1 MPNSAA
7 ISAAAIAIQNNVDEE
22 RLSTVPRAAH
32 GPKAAYRRPYK
43 GGINFRTPIVK
54 VSRFSRKAVFGRPV
68 AVVSQSHRRAIQSVH
83 RTFANR
89 FAMTARPYPETT
101 GQQVEHG
108 RKYGWID
115 AIVILT
121 VFVLLWLVVALSG
134 DMQVRFDELHP
145 PPLSLDVA
153 LIPYYTARTVLRMFV
168 AFAAA
173 LLFTL
178 VYGYVAAKS
187 IRARKVML
195 PLLDILQSV
204 PVLGFLS
211 ITVTGFLALF
221 PGSLLG
227 VECASI
233 FAIFTAQAWNMTF
246 GFYHSLITIPAELQ
260 EAATVFRM
268 NRWQRF
274 TRVELPSSAIGLMW
288 NSMMSFGGGWFFV
301 AQSEAISVLNK
312 NIKLPGLGSYM
323 AAAVEAGD
331 TRAAVYA
338 ILAMIVTILV
348 VDQFVWRPLVAW
360 AEKFKLEQTEGKD
373 HPTSWVLDLLQRSYV
388 LAWLSDHV
396 GRGLGRFTER
406 ASTLGSDLTQSLS
419 GYTPRPAKIFVRFGS
434 WVAFAAA
441 VCWLIW
447 NAINIAQDIR
457 TDMTGSQML
466 HVVWL
471 GVLTLLRVVAMTVI
485 ATLIWTPIGVWIGL
499 RPRVARIAQPL
510 AQIAASFPVNMTFP
524 FIVAFF
530 IAAHIPINWGS
541 VLLMA
546 LGTQWYILFNVIAGA
561 MAIPTDLREASA
573 LFGLR
578 RWQLWKTLIIPAIF
592 PFWVTGALTA
602 TGGAWNASIV
612 AEVAIWGNDRLVA
625 DGLGAYI
632 AQVTEKG
639 DQPAIY
645 FSIMVMAIFVV
656 LINRIVWRRLY
667 DLAERKFKL
676 D

>member
-1 MPNSAA
+1 M
-7 ISAAAIAIQNNVDEE
+7 
-22 RLSTVPRAAH
+22 TTRA
-32 GPKAAYRRPYK
+32 
-43 GGINFRTPIVK
+43 
-54 VSRFSRKAVFGRPV
+54 
-68 AVVSQSHRRAIQSVH
+68 
-83 RTFANR
+83 
-89 FAMTARPYPETT
+89 YPETT
-101 GQQVEHG
+101 GQQVERG
-108 RKYGWID
+108 RRFGWID
-115 AIVILT
+115 AIVILAA
-121 VFVLLWLVVALSG
+121 FALLWLVISLSG
-134 DMQVRFDELHP
+134 DMRVRFDELHA
-145 PPLSLDVA
+145 PPLSLEVA
-153 LIPYYTARTVLRMFV
+153 RIPYYTARTVLRMFI
-168 AFAAA
+168 AFGVA
-173 LLFTL
+173 LLFTF

-187 IRARKVML
+187 VRARKIML

-211 ITVTGFLALF
+211 ITVTGFLTLF

-246 GFYHSLITIPAELQ
+246 GFYHSLVTIPAELQ
-260 EAATVFRM
+260 EAASVYKL

-274 TRVELPSSAIGLMW
+274 TKLELPSSAIGLMW

-331 TRAAVYA
+331 IRAAVYA
-338 ILAMIVTILV
+338 IIAMIASIV
-348 VDQFVWRPLVAW
+348 VLDQLLWRPLVAW
-360 AEKFKLEQTEGKD
+360 AEKFKMEQIEGKD
-373 HPTSWVLDLLQRSYV
+373 NPTSWVLDLLQRSYV
-388 LAWLSDHV
+388 LARLSDHV
-396 GRGLGRFTER
+396 GDALGRFSQR
-406 ASTLGSDLTQSLS
+406 ASALTEDLTQTLS
-419 GYTPRPAKIFVRFGS
+419 GRTPAPVKTLLRVAMWGCTAAGVAWLAFDAIGIAKE
-434 WVAFAAA
+434 
-441 VCWLIW
+441 
-447 NAINIAQDIR
+447 IR
-457 TDMTGSQML
+457 TDMTGAEML
-466 HVVWL
+466 HVLWL
-471 GVLTLLRVVAMTVI
+471 GVLTLLRVTAMSVI
-485 ATLIWTPIGVWIGL
+485 ATLIWTPIGVWVGL

-524 FIVAFF
+524 FMVAFF
-530 IAAHIPINWGS
+530 IAAHIPINFGS

-561 MAIPTDLREASA
+561 MAIPTDLREAAA

-578 RWQLWKTLIIPAIF
+578 GWGLWKRLIIPAIF

-612 AEVAIWGNDRLVA
+612 AEVAVWGKDKLLA

-645 FSIMVMAIFVV
+645 FSIMVMALFVV
-656 LINRIVWRRLY
+656 IINRVLWRRLY

>member
-1 MPNSAA
+1 
-7 ISAAAIAIQNNVDEE
+7 
-22 RLSTVPRAAH
+22 
-32 GPKAAYRRPYK
+32 
-43 GGINFRTPIVK
+43 
-54 VSRFSRKAVFGRPV
+54 
-68 AVVSQSHRRAIQSVH
+68 
-83 RTFANR
+83 
-89 FAMTARPYPETT
+89 MTTRQYPETT
-101 GQQVEHG
+101 GQQIT
-108 RKYGWID
+108 RGWRRGWVD
-115 AIVILT
+115 AIVVLAT
-121 VFVLLWLVVALSG
+121 FVLLWLLVVMSG
-134 DMQVRFDELHP
+134 DMRVRFDELHP

-153 LIPYYTARTVLRMFV
+153 LIPYYTARTVLRMFI
-168 AFAAA
+168 AFGAA
-173 LLFTL
+173 LLFTF
-178 VYGYVAAKS
+178 VYGYIAAKS
-187 IRARKVML
+187 VRARKVML

-246 GFYHSLITIPAELQ
+246 GFYHSVITIPAELQ
-260 EAATVFRM
+260 EVASVYRM

-274 TRVELPSSAIGLMW
+274 TKVELPFSAIGLMW

-323 AAAVEAGD
+323 AGAVEAGD

-338 ILAMIVTILV
+338 IAAMIITIV
-348 VDQFVWRPLVAW
+348 VIDQLLWRPLVAW

-373 HPTSWVLDLLQRSYV
+373 NPTSWVLDLLQRSYV

-396 GRGLGRFTER
+396 GSAVGRFSEHVS
-406 ASTLGSDLTQSLS
+406 AFGSDLTQAISAR
-419 GYTPRPAKIFVRFGS
+419 TPAPARIFLRIGL
-434 WVAFAAA
+434 WMALAIA
-441 VCWLIW
+441 VGWLILD
-447 NAINIAQDIR
+447 AIDIAQEIK
-457 TDMTGSQML
+457 TDMSGAQML

-471 GVLTLLRVVAMTVI
+471 GVLTLLRVAAMTVI

-530 IAAHIPINWGS
+530 ISTHIPINLGS

-561 MAIPTDLREASA
+561 MAIPTDLREASV

-592 PFWVTGALTA
+592 PFWVTGAVTA

-612 AEVAIWGNDRLVA
+612 AEVASWGKDKLVA

-645 FSIMVMAIFVV
+645 FSIMVMAFFVV
-656 LINRIVWRRLY
+656 VVNRVLWRRLY

>member
-1 MPNSAA
+1 M
-7 ISAAAIAIQNNVDEE
+7 
-22 RLSTVPRAAH
+22 TTRA
-32 GPKAAYRRPYK
+32 
-43 GGINFRTPIVK
+43 
-54 VSRFSRKAVFGRPV
+54 
-68 AVVSQSHRRAIQSVH
+68 
-83 RTFANR
+83 
-89 FAMTARPYPETT
+89 YPETT
-101 GQQVEHG
+101 GQQIERG
-108 RKYGWID
+108 WRFGWID
-115 AIVILT
+115 AIVILAIF
-121 VFVLLWLVVALSG
+121 VFLWSLVVLGG
-134 DMQVRFDELHP
+134 DMRVRFDELHP

-153 LIPYYTARTVLRMFV
+153 LIPYYTARTVLRMFI
-168 AFAAA
+168 AFGAA
-173 LLFTL
+173 LLFTF
-178 VYGYVAAKS
+178 VYGYIAAKS
-187 IRARKVML
+187 ARARKVML

-211 ITVTGFLALF
+211 VTVTGFLALF

-246 GFYHSLITIPAELQ
+246 GFYHSIVTIPAELQ
-260 EAATVFRM
+260 EAASVYRM

-274 TRVELPSSAIGLMW
+274 TKVEVPSSAIGLMW

-301 AQSEAISVLNK
+301 AQSEAISVMNK

-323 AAAVEAGD
+323 AAAAEAGD
-331 TRAAVYA
+331 TRAALYA
-338 ILAMIVTILV
+338 IAAMIITIV
-348 VDQFVWRPLVAW
+348 VIDQLLWRPLVAW
-360 AEKFKLEQTEGKD
+360 AEKFKLEQTGGKD
-373 HPTSWVLDLLQRSYV
+373 QPTSWVLDVLQRSYV
-388 LAWLSDHV
+388 LEWLSDHV
-396 GRGLGRFTER
+396 GSALGRLSQR
-406 ASTLGSDLTQSLS
+406 VSMIGSDIGSTLSAR
-419 GYTPRPAKIFVRFGS
+419 TPPPAKI
-434 WVAFAAA
+434 ALNFAVWAGVIAA
-441 VCWLIW
+441 VAWLILDG
-447 NAINIAQDIR
+447 IDIAQEIK
-457 TDMTGSQML
+457 TDMTWAQML
-466 HVVWL
+466 DVIRM
-471 GVLTLLRVVAMTVI
+471 GFLTLLRVLAMSVI

-510 AQIAASFPVNMTFP
+510 AQVAASFPVNMTFP
-524 FIVAFF
+524 FVVAFF
-530 IAAHIPINWGS
+530 IATSIPIGIGS
-541 VLLMA
+541 VFLMA

-561 MAIPTDLREASA
+561 MAIPTDLREAAA

-612 AEVAIWGNDRLVA
+612 AEVASWGKDKLVA

-656 LINRIVWRRLY
+656 VINRFLWRRLY

>member
-1 MPNSAA
+1 
-7 ISAAAIAIQNNVDEE
+7 
-22 RLSTVPRAAH
+22 
-32 GPKAAYRRPYK
+32 
-43 GGINFRTPIVK
+43 
-54 VSRFSRKAVFGRPV
+54 
-68 AVVSQSHRRAIQSVH
+68 
-83 RTFANR
+83 
-89 FAMTARPYPETT
+89 MTARSYPETT
-101 GQQVEHG
+101 GQQVERG
-108 RKYGWID
+108 WRFGWID
-115 AIVILT
+115 AVVILAI
-121 VFVLLWLVVALSG
+121 FVLLWLLVVLSG
-134 DMQVRFDELHP
+134 DMRVRFDELNP
-145 PPLSLDVA
+145 PPLSLDLA
-153 LIPYYTARTVLRMFV
+153 FIPYYTARTVLRMFI

-173 LLFTL
+173 LLFTFT
-178 VYGYVAAKS
+178 YGYIAAKS
-187 IRARKVML
+187 VRARKVML

-260 EAATVFRM
+260 EAATVYRM

-274 TRVELPSSAIGLMW
+274 TKVEVPSSAIGLMW

-338 ILAMIVTILV
+338 IVAMIVTIV
-348 VDQFVWRPLVAW
+348 VIDQLVWRPLVAW

-373 HPTSWVLDLLQRSYV
+373 NPTSWVLDLLQRSYV
-388 LAWLSDHV
+388 LDWLSEHV
-396 GRGLGRFTER
+396 GRAIGRLSER
-406 ASTLGSDLTQSLS
+406 ASTLGSDLTQTITAH
-419 GYTPRPAKIFVRFGS
+419 TPAPAKWLLRIGL
-434 WVAFAAA
+434 WVAVAAGVA
-441 VCWLIW
+441 WLILD
-447 NAINIAQDIR
+447 AIDIAQQIR
-457 TDMTGSQML
+457 TDMTGTQML
-466 HVVWL
+466 DVVWL
-471 GVLTLLRVVAMTVI
+471 GVLTLLRVVAMSII

-530 IAAHIPINWGS
+530 ISTHVSINFGS

-561 MAIPTDLREASA
+561 MAIPTDMREAA
-573 LFGLR
+573 TLFGLP
-578 RWQLWKTLIIPAIF
+578 RWQVWKKLIIPAIF

-612 AEVAIWGNDRLVA
+612 AEVASWGNDKLVA

-645 FSIMVMAIFVV
+645 FSIIVMAVFVV
-656 LINRIVWRRLY
+656 VINRVFWRRLY

>member
-1 MPNSAA
+1 
-7 ISAAAIAIQNNVDEE
+7 
-22 RLSTVPRAAH
+22 
-32 GPKAAYRRPYK
+32 
-43 GGINFRTPIVK
+43 
-54 VSRFSRKAVFGRPV
+54 
-68 AVVSQSHRRAIQSVH
+68 
-83 RTFANR
+83 
-89 FAMTARPYPETT
+89 MTARPYPETT
-101 GQQVEHG
+101 GQQVVRG
-108 RKYGWID
+108 WRNGWID
-115 AIVILT
+115 AIVVLATI
-121 VFVLLWLVVALSG
+121 VLLWLVVVLGG
-134 DMQVRFDELHP
+134 DMRVRFDELHP

-153 LIPYYTARTVLRMFV
+153 LIPYYTARTVLRMFI

-173 LLFTL
+173 LLFTF
-178 VYGYVAAKS
+178 VYGYIAAKS
-187 IRARKVML
+187 VRARKVML

-260 EAATVFRM
+260 EVATVYKL
-268 NRWQRF
+268 NGWQRF
-274 TRVELPSSAIGLMW
+274 TKVELPSSAIGLMW

-323 AAAVEAGD
+323 AASVEAGD

-338 ILAMIVTILV
+338 IVAMIVTIV
-348 VDQFVWRPLVAW
+348 VIDQLVWRPLVAW
-360 AEKFKLEQTEGKD
+360 AEKFKLEQVEGKD
-373 HPTSWVLDLLQRSYV
+373 SPTSWLLDLLQHSYV

-396 GRGLGRFTER
+396 GNAVGRFSER
-406 ASTLGSDLTQSLS
+406 ASALGSDLTRTIS
-419 GYTPRPAKIFVRFGS
+419 GRTPAPAKSLLRIGLWVLAVFGIG
-434 WVAFAAA
+434 
-441 VCWLIW
+441 WLILD
-447 NAINIAQDIR
+447 AIGIAQQIR
-457 TDMTGSQML
+457 TDMSESQML

-471 GVLTLLRVVAMTVI
+471 GVLTLLRVVGMSI
-485 ATLIWTPIGVWIGL
+485 LATLIWTPIGVWIGL

-530 IAAHIPINWGS
+530 IFAHIPINLGS

-561 MAIPTDLREASA
+561 MAIPTDLREAAA
-573 LFGLR
+573 LFGLH

-612 AEVAIWGNDRLVA
+612 AEVATWGNDKLVA

-632 AQVTEKG
+632 AQVTEQG

-645 FSIMVMAIFVV
+645 FSIMVMAFFVV
-656 LINRIVWRRLY
+656 VINRFFWRRLY
-667 DLAERKFKL
+667 DLAERKYKL
-676 D
+676 E

>member
-1 MPNSAA
+1 M
-7 ISAAAIAIQNNVDEE
+7 
-22 RLSTVPRAAH
+22 
-32 GPKAAYRRPYK
+32 
-43 GGINFRTPIVK
+43 TP
-54 VSRFSRKAVFGRPV
+54 
-68 AVVSQSHRRAIQSVH
+68 
-83 RTFANR
+83 
-89 FAMTARPYPETT
+89 RPYPQTT
-101 GQQVEHG
+101 GQQIEHG
-108 RKYGWID
+108 ARFGWID
-115 AIVILT
+115 VIVILS
-121 VFVLLWLVVALSG
+121 VCVLLWLLAVLSG
-134 DMQVRFDELHP
+134 DMQVRFDELHAA
-145 PPLSLDVA
+145 PLSLDVA
-153 LIPYYTARTVLRMFV
+153 LIPYYTARTVLRMFL
-168 AFAAA
+168 AFFAA

-178 VYGYVAAKS
+178 VYGYIAAKS
-187 IRARKVML
+187 VRARKVML

-246 GFYHSLITIPAELQ
+246 GFYHSLVTIPAELQ
-260 EAATVFRM
+260 EAATVYRM

-301 AQSEAISVLNK
+301 AQSEAISVMNK

-323 AAAVEAGD
+323 AGAMEAGD
-331 TRAAVYA
+331 TRAAMYA
-338 ILAMIVTILV
+338 IVAMIVTIVV
-348 VDQFVWRPLVAW
+348 VDQLLWRPLVAW
-360 AEKFKLEQTEGKD
+360 AEKFKLEQTGGKD
-373 HPTSWVLDLLQRSYV
+373 SPQSWVLELLQRSYV
-388 LAWLSDHV
+388 LSWLSDHV
-396 GRGLGRFTER
+396 GRGFGRFTER
-406 ASTLGSDLTQSLS
+406 ASTLGADFAQSLS
-419 GYTPRPAKIFVRFGS
+419 GHTPRPARILVRLLL
-434 WVAFAAA
+434 WVALAAGIG
-441 VCWLIW
+441 WLIFTT
-447 NAINIAQDIR
+447 IDIAQQIR
-457 TDMTGSQML
+457 TDMTRSQML

-471 GVLTLLRVVAMTVI
+471 GVLTLLRVAAMTVI
-485 ATLIWTPIGVWIGL
+485 ATLVWTPIGVWIGL

-530 IAAHIPINWGS
+530 IAAHISINWGS

-573 LFGLR
+573 LFGLP
-578 RWQLWKTLIIPAIF
+578 RWESWKTLIIPAIF

-612 AEVAIWGNDRLVA
+612 AEVASWGKDRLVA

-632 AQVTEKG
+632 AEVTEKG

-645 FSIMVMAIFVV
+645 FSIIVMAIFVV
-656 LINRIVWRRLY
+656 LINRLLWRRLY
-667 DLAERKFKL
+667 DLAERRFKL

>member
-1 MPNSAA
+1 M
-7 ISAAAIAIQNNVDEE
+7 
-22 RLSTVPRAAH
+22 
-32 GPKAAYRRPYK
+32 
-43 GGINFRTPIVK
+43 F
-54 VSRFSRKAVFGRPV
+54 
-68 AVVSQSHRRAIQSVH
+68 
-83 RTFANR
+83 
-89 FAMTARPYPETT
+89 ARPYPDTT
-101 GQQVEHG
+101 GQQVG
-108 RKYGWID
+108 RGWRFGWID
-115 AIVILT
+115 AIVILA
-121 VFVLLWLVVALSG
+121 VFVLLWLLVVLTG
-134 DMQVRFDELHP
+134 DMQVRFDELHS
-145 PPLSLDVA
+145 PPLSLDVV
-153 LIPYYTARTVLRMFV
+153 LIPYYTARTVMRMFI

-173 LLFTL
+173 LLFTFT
-178 VYGYVAAKS
+178 YGYVAAKS
-187 IRARKVML
+187 VRARKVML

-260 EAATVFRM
+260 EAASVYGM

-274 TRVELPSSAIGLMW
+274 TKVELPSSAIGLMW

-301 AQSEAISVLNK
+301 AQSEAISVMNK

-338 ILAMIVTILV
+338 IVAMITTIV
-348 VDQFVWRPLVAW
+348 VLDQVLWRPLVAW

-373 HPTSWVLDLLQRSYV
+373 HPRSWMLDLLRRSYV
-388 LAWLSDHV
+388 LAWFSSHV
-396 GRGLGRFTER
+396 GRALGNASRRTSMFT
-406 ASTLGSDLTQSLS
+406 SDFAQMISGRTPVPVKALLRIALWVLTAV
-419 GYTPRPAKIFVRFGS
+419 G
-434 WVAFAAA
+434 VA
-441 VCWLIW
+441 WLIFD
-447 NAINIAQDIR
+447 ALGIASEIR
-457 TDMTGSQML
+457 TDMTGTQML

-471 GVLTLLRVVAMTVI
+471 GVLTLLRVVAMSVI

-499 RPRVARIAQPL
+499 RPRVARVAQPL

-524 FIVAFF
+524 FVVAFF
-530 IAAHIPINWGS
+530 IAAHIPINLGS
-541 VLLMA
+541 VFLMA

-561 MAIPTDLREASA
+561 MAMPTDLREAA
-573 LFGLR
+573 TLFGLR
-578 RWQLWKTLIIPAIF
+578 RWRLWRTLIIPAIF
-592 PFWVTGALTA
+592 PFWVTGAVTA

-612 AEVAIWGNDRLVA
+612 AEVATWGNDKLVA

-645 FSIMVMAIFVV
+645 FSILVMALFVV
-656 LINRIVWRRLY
+656 AINRVVWRPLY

>member
-1 MPNSAA
+1 M
-7 ISAAAIAIQNNVDEE
+7 
-22 RLSTVPRAAH
+22 TTRA
-32 GPKAAYRRPYK
+32 
-43 GGINFRTPIVK
+43 
-54 VSRFSRKAVFGRPV
+54 
-68 AVVSQSHRRAIQSVH
+68 
-83 RTFANR
+83 
-89 FAMTARPYPETT
+89 YPQTT
-101 GQQVEHG
+101 GQQVERG
-108 RKYGWID
+108 WRFGWID
-115 AIVILT
+115 AIVILA
-121 VFVLLWLVVALSG
+121 VFALLWLVIALSG
-134 DMQVRFDELHP
+134 DMRVQFDELHA
-145 PPLSLDVA
+145 PPLSLETA
-153 LIPYYTARTVLRMFV
+153 RIPYYTARTVLRMFI
-168 AFAAA
+168 AFSAA
-173 LLFTL
+173 LLFTF

-187 IRARKVML
+187 VRARKVML

-221 PGSLLG
+221 PKSLLG

-246 GFYHSLITIPAELQ
+246 GFYNSLVTIPAELQ
-260 EAATVFRM
+260 EAASVYKL

-274 TRVELPSSAIGLMW
+274 TKVELPSSAIGLMW

-323 AAAVEAGD
+323 AAAVEAGN
-331 TRAAVYA
+331 TRAAIYA
-338 ILAMIVTILV
+338 IVAMIASIV
-348 VDQFVWRPLVAW
+348 VLDQLLWRPLVAW

-373 HPTSWVLDLLQRSYV
+373 NPTSWVLDLLQRSYV

-396 GRGLGRFTER
+396 GGALGRFSQR
-406 ASTLGSDLTQSLS
+406 ASELSSDLTQSIS
-419 GYTPRPAKIFVRFGS
+419 GRTPGPVKTLLRVAMWVVAAIGVGWLVLDAIGIAKE
-434 WVAFAAA
+434 
-441 VCWLIW
+441 
-447 NAINIAQDIR
+447 IR
-457 TDMTGSQML
+457 TDMTGAEML
-466 HVVWL
+466 RVVGL
-471 GVLTLLRVVAMTVI
+471 GVLTLLRVLAMSLI

-524 FIVAFF
+524 FIVALF
-530 IAAHIPINWGS
+530 ISTHIPINVGS

-561 MAIPTDLREASA
+561 MAMPSDLREAA
-573 LFGLR
+573 TLFGLR
-578 RWQLWKTLIIPAIF
+578 GWRLWKTLIIPAIF

-602 TGGAWNASIV
+602 AGGAWNASIV
-612 AEVAIWGNDRLVA
+612 AEVASWGKEKLVA

-645 FSIMVMAIFVV
+645 FSIMVMAVFVV
-656 LINRIVWRRLY
+656 AINRAFWRRLY

-676 D
+676 E